1 MNKLIQ
7 TEIYKSIHNKY
18 FAISMTLAFVIQ
30 LFSVHPW
37 LTFRNEALV
46 DDMSLQEE
54 GITAAKAFYESIDIY
69 TFWLPIEHTS
79 AGYHYA
85 RYLLPILAVLP
96 FGWSFLR
103 EQVSGYQ
110 MQTVCRTGKIGFFIS
125 KYIATFISGALPIAF
140 ILLSNYA
147 VLALFCPLHTPAIDS
162 LCTGINL
169 HYFGGTLFYQNTF
182 LFMLLWTGIS
192 AIWGG
197 TLAGLTMIASL
208 LLDNSVLV
216 VLFPFFITILWDNIC
231 EFIINDPNIFFIHLF
246 YLNNQSPFI
255 LFGEILI
262 LFLLSFGGGLIY
274 YTKKDVL

>member
-1 MNKLIQ
+1 MI
-7 TEIYKSIHNKY
+7 T
-18 FAISMTLAFVIQ
+18 AFIIQ
-30 LFSVHPW
+30 LFNVYPYYV
-37 LTFRNEALV
+37 FKNEALAF
-46 DDMSLQEE
+46 DLEQINK
-54 GITAAKAFYESIDIY
+54 GIATPKAFFESLDIY
-69 TFWLPIEHTS
+69 TFWMPVEGISMGSLL
-79 AGYHYA
+79 AK
-85 RYLLPILAVLP
+85 YLLPILSVLP

-110 MQTVCRTGKIGFFIS
+110 MQTVCRMGKARYFIS
-125 KYIATFISGALPIAF
+125 KYIATFISGAFPIAF
-140 ILLSNYA
+140 MLLSNYA
-147 VLALFCPLHTPAIDS
+147 VLALFFPLHTPSVDS
-162 LCTGINL
+162 LSTGIDINT
-169 HYFGGTLFYQNTF
+169 FGGTLFYQNAF
-182 LFMLLWTGIS
+182 LFMLMWTGIS

-231 EFIINDPNIFFIHLF
+231 EFIINDPNISFIHLF

-274 YTKKDVL
+274 YMKKDVL